1 MWLLTGWPLV
11 NGSLFGGLMN
21 TFVDCPCC
29 GSEFMISEEINASRL
44 RCPDC
49 LQWVDTFEGYS
60 AKDYVSS
67 YASGYDDYNFY
78 YDEKGFQAGYD
89 Y

>member
-1 MWLLTGWPLV
+1 
-11 NGSLFGGLMN
+11 MN

-29 GSEFMISEEINASRL
+29 GSEFIIDENILSSNL

-49 LQWVDTFEGYS
+49 LQWVNHYS
-60 AKDYVSS
+60 QEDSGRSFVPS
-67 YASGYDDYNFY
+67 YAAGYNHYYDDYGY
-78 YDEKGFQAGYD
+78 EAGYD